1 MQRDSMPHG
10 QCHIMWSIDNAL
22 TSANMR
28 THFCILC
35 CADKHK
41 MIGYVFV
48 TWRCSWTCSARWCLR
63 CCACNCCPALLSL
76 RDLPLWRS
84 SATWRSK
91 KGRQT
96 QTNMSDST
104 FCRGLPSSSL
114 IKDTTRA
121 RRAYLR
127 LRLALQNAAPV
138 KPSLLHQK
146 CVFRC
151 HRAP

>member
-1 MQRDSMPHG
+1 MQRDSMQHG

-41 MIGYVFV
+41 MIRCVFV
-48 TWRCSWTCSARWCLR
+48 TCRCSWTCSARWCLR

-76 RDLPLWRS
+76 RDLPLWRN

-91 KGRQT
+91 KRQT
-96 QTNMSDST
+96 NANKYVWFD
-104 FCRGLPSSSL
+104 FLPRSSSL
-114 IKDTTRA
+114 TKDTTRA